1 MNDYKPFTF
10 TTGTH
15 HGKKVIFIA
24 FDYDLNLIK
33 EIKSLTGSRW
43 SNSHRKWY
51 VPVVNEY
58 RKKFSLNEIKYN
70 PGKFILSKICYEN
83 QKEINLLANE
93 LKLKGY
99 SPNTIKTYCQEFAQ
113 FLYFIKEKPLR
124 DCTIANVKAFLLY
137 CIEELQL
144 KESSLHSKINGI
156 KFYFEEILGKPKLA
170 LEIPR
175 PKKHL
180 RLPKSLNIDEV
191 RNLFKVTKNEK
202 HILILKL
209 CYGMGLRLS
218 EITNLKIS
226 DIDSK
231 SMRVYIERG
240 KSKKDRYANLPESI
254 LESLRLY
261 YKNYKPEEYLFEG
274 QYGGQYSTRTIQKIF
289 KKSLKEANITK
300 NVGILCLRH
309 SYATHLLE
317 NGTDLRYI
325 QELLGHKSS
334 KTTEIYTHVSTKS
347 IQLIKSPFDDL

>member
-1 MNDYKPFTF
+1 MKSNITL
-10 TTGTH
+10 G
-15 HGKKVIFIA
+15 
-24 FDYDLNLIK
+24 NLYSLKFAMKIK
-33 EIKSLTGSRW
+33 RKS
-43 SNSHRKWY
+43 
-51 VPVVNEY
+51 
-58 RKKFSLNEIKYN
+58 I
-70 PGKFILSKICYEN
+70 
-83 QKEINLLANE
+83 LANE

-99 SPNTIKTYCQEFAQ
+99 SPNTIKTYCQELAQ

-144 KESSLHSKINGI
+144 KENSLHSKINGI

-231 SMRVYIERG
+231 SMRVYIE
-240 KSKKDRYANLPESI
+240 
-254 LESLRLY
+254 
-261 YKNYKPEEYLFEG
+261 
-274 QYGGQYSTRTIQKIF
+274 GG
-289 KKSLKEANITK
+289 
-300 NVGILCLRH
+300 
-309 SYATHLLE
+309 
-317 NGTDLRYI
+317 
-325 QELLGHKSS
+325 
-334 KTTEIYTHVSTKS
+334 
-347 IQLIKSPFDDL
+347 